1 MSHEHEGRYWGDVSS
16 ASQGWSMWEQR
27 LWRLTVLI
35 WFKALSLSSYK
46 TLDKSFSSVLT
57 YKFQTTLSKVRA
69 YSECY
74 SAIFHSISSHALSQ
88 VSQVLVYSPIWSS
101 QPWKYVTSAPLFYGF
116 RCRTKKVKHAVEI
129 DSNQVSA
136 LEPTLLPVLSPT
148 SSLS

>member
-1 MSHEHEGRYWGDVSS
+1 MRVDIGVMYHLRAKDGACESRGFGDWLSWFDS
-16 ASQGWSMWEQR
+16 R
-27 LWRLTVLI
+27 L
-35 WFKALSLSSYK
+35 LSLSSYK

-101 QPWKYVTSAPLFYGF
+101 QPWKYVTSAPLFYCF